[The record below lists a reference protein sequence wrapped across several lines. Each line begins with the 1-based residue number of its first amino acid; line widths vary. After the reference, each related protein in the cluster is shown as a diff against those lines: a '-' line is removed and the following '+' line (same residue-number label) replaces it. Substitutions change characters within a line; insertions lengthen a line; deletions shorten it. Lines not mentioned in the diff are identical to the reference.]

1 MKVNFKNKT
10 KGPVR
15 SVNFHNSQPF
25 FVSGGDD
32 CKIKVWNFTTKKCLF
47 NLTGHTDYIRTV
59 HFHHELPW
67 IVSACDDYTI
77 RVWNWL
83 NRTLLTTATGH
94 DHYVM
99 SAFFH
104 PKEDLIVSASLD
116 QVNFIF
122 LNSLIFNFK
131 NFFNKKIILN
141 NLF

>member
-1 MKVNFKNKT
+1 MNRYNLPLYHYLLIFIFINKL
-10 KGPVR
+10 GPVR
-15 SVNFHNSQPF
+15 SIHFHNSQPF
-25 FVSGGDD
+25 LVSGGDD

-59 HFHHELPW
+59 EFHHELPW
-67 IVSACDDYTI
+67 IVSSCDDYTI
-77 RVWNWL
+77 RIWNWL

-116 QVNFIF
+116 QV
-122 LNSLIFNFK
+122 
-131 NFFNKKIILN
+131 II
-141 NLF
+141 